1 MTDGTGANEPDRRT
15 RLLSDRRTRLLGV
28 KLQTLVGDHLAATER
43 KSIAAAAAPFALGA
57 ALNHDGHAW
66 VLLDSQGG
74 DGRGLGPAL
83 AWAIRRGAESL
94 DVVAD
99 EGTEIFA
106 RRAETFAFPINVW
119 RVEGRA
125 LDPAVVA
132 GFEREREPRDEHL
145 RFIGDIEAAGATP
158 LVEHGVVSGE
168 VRGLEVCRVVDV
180 EGAAGTESQLD
191 VGVGVHD
198 REAFAIMHAG
208 VPSSEALMSVVA
220 SVSAVRDRSVP
231 AHPLNRLAPE
241 RFLRWRLEQEP
252 WLVDMAAVRHAE
264 PPVPRRNLTDRVPCT
279 ARGQRVDGRLAVIV
293 CSVGVDLDVIPYA
306 ADARLAAE
314 RERPARVPT
323 ETSDEPGNEP
333 IEVLVVVPRRDAMA
347 VTKDLAGRLRRPVT
361 LVTLPGS

>member
-1 MTDGTGANEPDRRT
+1 MTDCTGTNEPDQRS
-15 RLLSDRRTRLLGV
+15 RLMPDRRSRLLGV
-28 KLQTLVGDHLAATER
+28 KLQTLVGDHLAAPER
-43 KSIAAAAAPFALGA
+43 TGDAVAAPFALGA
-57 ALNHDGHAW
+57 ALSHDGHAW
-66 VLLDSQGG
+66 VLLDSQGA

-83 AWAIRRGAESL
+83 AWAIRLGAESL

-99 EGTEIFA
+99 EGTGILA

-125 LDPAVVA
+125 LRPAVVA
-132 GFEREREPRDEHL
+132 GFDREHAPRDDHQ

-158 LVEHGVVSGE
+158 LVEHGVVTGE

-180 EGAAGTESQLD
+180 VGETGTESRLD

-208 VPSSEALMSVVA
+208 MPIGDALASVVA
-220 SVSAVRDRSVP
+220 AVTAVRDRSAR

-252 WLVDMAAVRHAE
+252 WLVGMAAVRHAG

-279 ARGQRVDGRLAVIV
+279 AHGERVDGRRAVVV

-306 ADARLAAE
+306 ADARLLAE
-314 RERPARVPT
+314 RERAAGVSTQAP
-323 ETSDEPGNEP
+323 DEPGDVP
-333 IEVLVVVPRRDAMA
+333 IDVLIVVPRRDAMA
-347 VTKDLAGRLRRPVT
+347 VTKDLASRLRRPIT
-361 LVTLPGS
+361 LIPLPSS